1 MRQAVM
7 TAPGKIEF
15 REVPEPVPG
24 PGQVRIRIER
34 IGVCG
39 SDIHVFRGKH
49 PFVTYPLVQGHEYAG
64 VVDRV
69 GEGVNGIRT
78 GDRVT
83 ATPQEVCGVCPP
95 CRRGQ
100 YNACERL
107 KVRGFQAPG
116 CAQDFF
122 VTEADKIVAL
132 SADFLPEQ
140 GAFVEPVAVAAHST
154 GIAGGGLGGKNVVV
168 SGAGTIGN
176 LVAQACKCRGA
187 KKVLITD
194 ISDYRLEVARQVGID
209 ATCNVRREP
218 LAEAV
223 KREFGVQ
230 GFEVGAEVAGMEAS
244 LDALIST
251 IGKGGT
257 ILSIGV
263 FETPPAVDMARVC
276 EHELI
281 VKGSMMYRRD
291 DFEQAVK
298 WIASGDVQVDPLIT
312 RHFDFAAY
320 ADAYRFLDA
329 EGEKAMKVMIDVSRE
344 KP

>member
-7 TAPGKIEF
+7 TAPGRIEF

-24 PGQVRIRIER
+24 PGQVRVRVER

-39 SDIHVFRGKH
+39 SDIHVFHGKH

-64 VVDRV
+64 VVDRI
-69 GEGVNGIRT
+69 GAGVNGIRV

-83 ATPQEVCGVCPP
+83 STPQEVCGVCPP

-107 KVRGFQAPG
+107 KVRGFQAAG

-122 VTEADKIVAL
+122 VTEAGKIIAL
-132 SADFLPEQ
+132 PDGFRPEH
-140 GAFVEPVAVAAHST
+140 GAFVEPVAVAAHAT
-154 GIAGGGLGGKNVVV
+154 GQAGGDMTGRNVAV

-187 KKVLITD
+187 RKVLIAD
-194 ISDYRLEVARQVGID
+194 ISDYRLDVARRVGID
-209 ATCNVRREP
+209 ATCNVKQEP
-218 LAEAV
+218 LAEAAR
-223 KREFGVQ
+223 REFGGE
-230 GFEVGAEVAGMEAS
+230 GFEVGAEAAGAESS
-244 LDALIST
+244 LAALVGAV
-251 IGKGGT
+251 GKGGT

-263 FETPPAVDMARVC
+263 FEALPKVDMAIVC
-276 EHELI
+276 EHELT
-281 VKGSMMYRRD
+281 VKGSMMYRHE

-298 WIASGDVQVDPLIT
+298 WIADGKVQVEPLVT
-312 RHFDFAAY
+312 RHFPFAEY
-320 ADAYRFLDA
+320 AEAYRFIDA
-329 EGEKAMKVMIDVSRE
+329 EGERSMKVMIHL
-344 KP
+344 